1 MPRQPVQ
8 SVENSFVKGLITE
21 ATGLTYPEN
30 ACTETFDCRFLK
42 TGEVRRRKGIN
53 FESGYETYTL
63 TGDAVRSVSAVTEYL
78 WQGAAGDSNNT
89 FTVIQVG
96 QYLYFYKA
104 GATLSDTRND
114 LGNIDL
120 NPIDLSTYAVSGA
133 TNVYEHPCSF
143 ASGDGRLFVVSKH
156 LEPFYVEYDPSTK
169 TFSGNLINIKVRDI
183 QGDTADPYEVNER
196 PTPVTTSTVDIHHL
210 YNLWNQGW
218 AEDVDATTGP
228 GQNPVQYWDDTRT
241 TEDDLPSNVDRW
253 WLYKNAS
260 EEMAVG
266 RIKKV
271 TFSTGAAPKG
281 YFILN
286 AFNMQRTTAARSD
299 GTTIDS
305 EYSRT
310 DQNTLTD
317 TTSGVYRPS
326 AVAFF
331 ANRVWYAGVDST
343 GYNSNIYYS
352 QILDDV
358 SKAGN
363 CFQLNDPTD
372 EQFYDLLPND
382 GGVIS
387 IPSIA
392 NVVKLMVVENSLII
406 FATNGIWSIS
416 GSEGIGFTAVDFAV
430 QQVSEL
436 QNRGRLS
443 YVDVNGVPAWINAQ
457 GIYILKQDPITGGG
471 VSSLSS
477 NTIQSFFDE
486 IPKTSIPY
494 IKGVYNQ
501 DDKCVYW
508 LYKSES
514 VGPTDRNYEYDRV
527 LVLNTETGAF
537 YPWTIGVSSARNV
550 LGITVVTGSS
560 TETSVDNVIDSSSN
574 TVVDSNTNQVV
585 TNTVA
590 TVAIAP
596 TTKFLV
602 EYLDSNVR
610 KITWAE
616 EFCTTYEDF
625 NACTEGAGVDYSSYF
640 ISGYKL
646 RGEGNKDQRTSYLT
660 LHSRQESGSSV
671 YLQGVWDYR
680 NNASTKRWSNP
691 QQGYRNRTNTDFVT
705 RKLKIRGNGLALQ
718 IKCYS
723 ETNKPFNI
731 TGWSILDTVATVP

>member
-8 SVENSFVKGLITE
+8 SIENSFVKGLITE

-53 FESGYETYTL
+53 FEIDYETYTL
-63 TGDAVRSVSAVTEYL
+63 TGDALRSASAVTEYL
-78 WQGAAGDSNNT
+78 WQGAAGNSNNT
-89 FTVIQVG
+89 FAVIQVG

-104 GATLSDTRND
+104 SATLSDTRNS

-120 NPIDLSTYAVSGA
+120 NPLDLSTYAVSGA
-133 TNVYEHPCSF
+133 ANPYEHPCSF

-156 LEPFYVEYDPSTK
+156 LEPFYVEYDPSTGA
-169 TFSGNLINIKVRDI
+169 FSGTQITIKVRDI
-183 QGDTADPYEVNER
+183 SGDTADPYEINER
-196 PTPVTTSTVDIHHL
+196 PTATVATVDVSHL
-210 YNLWNQGW
+210 YNLYNQGW
-218 AEDVDATTGP
+218 AESVLIDDDNDTSISTTVS
-228 GQNPVQYWDDTRT
+228 NPVTVWDSGHTGASARS
-241 TEDDLPSNVDRW
+241 DLPSNSDRW
-253 WLYKNAS
+253 WLFKNAQ
-260 EEMAVG
+260 EEFSLKQVAS
-266 RIKKV
+266 V
-271 TFSTGAAPKG
+271 TFSSGSAPKG
-281 YFILN
+281 HYILN
-286 AFNMQRTTAARSD
+286 AFDMDRDTASGLTGVTT
-299 GTTIDS
+299 
-305 EYSRT
+305 
-310 DQNTLTD
+310 
-317 TTSGVYRPS
+317 TTSGEYRPS

-331 ANRVWYAGVDST
+331 ANRVWYAGVDAS
-343 GYNSNIYYS
+343 GYNSTIYFS
-352 QILDDV
+352 QILDDI

-363 CFQLNDPTD
+363 CYQLNDPTD
-372 EQFYDLLPND
+372 EQFYDLLAND
-382 GGVIS
+382 GGTIS
-387 IPSIA
+387 TPAIA

-430 QQVSEL
+430 QKISDL

-477 NTIQSFFDE
+477 NTIQTFFDE

-508 LYKSES
+508 LYKSET
-514 VGPTDRNYEYDRV
+514 VNPVDRNYEYDRV

-550 LGITVVTGSS
+550 LGIMVVTGSS
-560 TETSVDNVIDSSSN
+560 IETSIDNVITSGLDD
-574 TVVDSNTNQVV
+574 VVATLAEDQVV
-585 TNTVA
+585 ANTTA

-602 EYLDSNVR
+602 EYLDSGVR

-625 NACTEGAGVDYSSYF
+625 NACTAGQGVDYSSYF

-660 LHSRQESGSSV
+660 LHSRQETNSSV
-671 YLQGVWDYR
+671 YLQGLWDYR
-680 NNASTKRWSNP
+680 NNSSTKRWSNP
-691 QQGYRNRTNTDFVT
+691 QQGYLNRANVDFVT

-731 TGWSILDTVATVP
+731 VGWSILDTVGTVP